1 MPAPIKGM
9 NCSRCVYYEK
19 TAENFGECRRYAPHP
34 NPCEFISKIN
44 AVGSVKTDVHWPKV
58 YDNTWCGQFS
68 ARKADQVPAD
78 IPKKAAFR
86 AQPVA
91 PPANDNEPKLKLSP
105 EEPDPRPAPV
115 IDIQ

>member
-91 PPANDNEPKLKLSP
+91 PPANDSEPKLKLSP